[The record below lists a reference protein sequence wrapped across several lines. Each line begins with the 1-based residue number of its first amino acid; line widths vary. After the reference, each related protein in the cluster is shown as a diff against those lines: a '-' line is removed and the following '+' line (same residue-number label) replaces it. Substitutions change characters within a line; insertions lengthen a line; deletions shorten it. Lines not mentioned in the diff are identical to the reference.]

1 LILRK
6 AAGVLCAQA
15 DAMSIG
21 RRIATTGI
29 MAPVIALTACAHQP
43 AAQSGAPGF
52 LAGLLQGLTAWIAL
66 LASIVM
72 PIRPYAFPN
81 DGFWYDAGFISG
93 FSASIVILI
102 LCLIA
107 RIGGFITRGH

>member
-1 LILRK
+1 
-6 AAGVLCAQA
+6 
-15 DAMSIG
+15 
-21 RRIATTGI
+21 

-43 AAQSGAPGF
+43 PAQGDAPGF
-52 LAGLLQGLTAWIAL
+52 LAGIFQGFTAWIAL

-72 PIRPYAFPN
+72 PVRPYAFPN

-107 RIGGFITRGH
+107 RIGGFVTRGH